1 MTSEEMADQ
10 VSKTV
15 ESLRSRI
22 VGTGYQQYSQ
32 GTQQAI
38 ELKSNAQILRETL
51 DELDDGIVYLAVL
64 RARLDNLLSKL
75 N

>member
-10 VSKTV
+10 VIECV
-15 ESLRSRI
+15 NSLRSRI
-22 VGTGYQQYSQ
+22 IGTGKAQYSQ
-32 GTQQAI
+32 GDTQAI

-51 DELDDGIVYLAVL
+51 EEIDDGIVYLAVL
-64 RARLDNLLSKL
+64 RARLDGLLNKL